1 MIILKNI
8 YYKYDTNVV
17 LNDINLSIKEKER
30 IVILGVN
37 GCGKTTLLKILNALV
52 FPQKGSYNYYDVL
65 ITEKKIK
72 ERDFSRRFRREVVL
86 LFQNPDVMLFNPT
99 VYDEMA
105 FSLRQLQLK
114 ENEVK
119 EKVLYWA
126 NLFELMPF
134 LDFPPFKLSG
144 GQKQK
149 LCLAC
154 LLAIEP
160 KFLLL
165 DEPTAN
171 LDPKTSGWLI
181 DLLYDLQIATV
192 VTTHNISL
200 APELGERLIVMG
212 ENHSIIYDGPIMAFL
227 NDKEKMLAAGLLH
240 KHRHKHG
247 DIEHSHYHFHDFYL

>member
-8 YYKYDTNVV
+8 YYQYDSKVV
-17 LNDINLSIKEKER
+17 LNDIHLSIKEKER
-30 IVILGVN
+30 IVILGIN
-37 GCGKTTLLKILNALV
+37 GCGKTTLLKILNALI
-52 FPQKGSYNYYDVL
+52 FPQKGSYTYNDVL
-65 ITEKKIK
+65 ITEKKIREK
-72 ERDFSRRFRREVVL
+72 DFSRRFRREVVL

-99 VYDEMA
+99 VYDEIA
-105 FSLRQLQLK
+105 FSLRQLQLI

-119 EKVLYWA
+119 DRVLYWA
-126 NLFELMPF
+126 NLFELTSF
-134 LDFPPFKLSG
+134 LDLPPFKLSG

-212 ENHSIIYDGPIMAFL
+212 ENHRIIYDGPTMQFL

-240 KHRHKHG
+240 KHRHRHG
-247 DIEHSHYHFHDFYL
+247 NVEHSHYHFHDF